1 MTAANPV
8 RTPLYW
14 RLLRLHNLRPSGWQ
28 RALFAD
34 LPVAVA
40 VILVLSDSASA
51 WTVLVL
57 PLAVTAVVKAH
68 DLIAGVLRR
77 TPPSAGE

>member
-8 RTPLYW
+8 RTPLYC
-14 RLLRLHNLRPSGWQ
+14 RLLRLRNVRPSGWQ
-28 RALFAD
+28 RALFVD

-57 PLAVTAVVKAH
+57 PLAVAAVVKAH
-68 DLIAGVLRR
+68 DVIAGVLRGSR
-77 TPPSAGE
+77 PSAGD